1 MTTSYIPP
9 ELIDAILTYLQ
20 PSPCID
26 DTEGTPYE
34 EYQVL
39 KTDLQACSLVCRAWR
54 GLTLLHL
61 FHDVRVS
68 YQLAGDP
75 FTLPSKTLTGRF
87 HPRSGRPRTLANFY
101 LFLIHSPH
109 IRVYIR
115 KLRLVFAPP
124 VKRGSVNWPSWS
136 TEDYPTGRLLLG
148 LLDSTLLPQLS
159 HLELRDVY
167 LQPLLQYSETIR
179 GRRKVVRLKELRLWC
194 QLIHVVNLPD
204 ISDLL
209 SLFGDVVRLHLCG
222 YPSIQPGHDRCR
234 FDNSSLRTFRP
245 ESITVNDPTCYGPLL
260 LKMSSSPSIMSID
273 GLVVSVGASQKVCWH
288 SGMSQ
293 LVEAVGPQLK
303 HFSCVHMLHL
313 VNHHILGLS
322 RCPNIETLTF
332 YLNIYDEQWYW
343 PNYRRWEAIHH
354 FLSSLAGCHEQF
366 SRLRKIVLS
375 ITSRDRLLTC
385 NHIFNPQVRDLSLI
399 VDVETLLVQLVQA
412 RSTQQRQRLAR
423 ITGTTVPYVSPLVL
437 SIVPQSSGGQHIAS
451 FGDAQ
456 QRSFRRA
463 FPILSKM
470 GAVEW

>member
-1 MTTSYIPP
+1 MTC
-9 ELIDAILTYLQ
+9 L
-20 PSPCID
+20 
-26 DTEGTPYE
+26 
-34 EYQVL
+34 
-39 KTDLQACSLVCRAWR
+39 
-54 GLTLLHL
+54 
-61 FHDVRVS
+61 
-68 YQLAGDP
+68 
-75 FTLPSKTLTGRF
+75 
-87 HPRSGRPRTLANFY
+87 GRPRTLANFY

-313 VNHHILGLS
+313 VN
-322 RCPNIETLTF
+322 
-332 YLNIYDEQWYW
+332 
-343 PNYRRWEAIHH
+343 
-354 FLSSLAGCHEQF
+354 
-366 SRLRKIVLS
+366 RKYI
-375 ITSRDRLLTC
+375 RLLSARRFSTTPSRSYSWIITVSKHR
-385 NHIFNPQVRDLSLI
+385 N
-399 VDVETLLVQLVQA
+399 VD
-412 RSTQQRQRLAR
+412 
-423 ITGTTVPYVSPLVL
+423 
-437 SIVPQSSGGQHIAS
+437 
-451 FGDAQ
+451 
-456 QRSFRRA
+456 
-463 FPILSKM
+463 ILSQHLRRTMVLAKLPPL
-470 GAVEW
+470 GGHSSFPFIPRWVP